1 VDNDKHTRTTEASEM
16 GNALRDIRDEVGNR
30 EHMRP
35 QLMTIPES
43 AAALRVSRSYLYE
56 MIAAGEFRPVR
67 LGRLVRLDARDIES
81 WIEDQK
87 SA

>member
-1 VDNDKHTRTTEASEM
+1 VGT
-16 GNALRDIRDEVGNR
+16 ALRDTRDSVANQG
-30 EHMRP
+30 HTRP
-35 QLMTIPES
+35 QLLTIPES

-67 LGRLVRLDARDIES
+67 LGRLVRLDARDVQE
-81 WIEDQK
+81 WIETQK